1 MESKILFTFK
11 RLFNHQNPKMKKISV
26 FIFLALFA
34 SACQT
39 EKEEIITTVEEAVD
53 PAVEVAAVEEA
64 VTTLISALI
73 EPTEE
78 NLKAISHPDLTYG
91 HSSGTIEDQ
100 AAFMDALL
108 SGRNDYKTYE
118 ASNQEVKVAGNTAWI
133 RHIMDAEIVVPTET
147 LNVHLNVLTTWIKV
161 DGKWILFARQ
171 AVKV

>member
-1 MESKILFTFK
+1 
-11 RLFNHQNPKMKKISV
+11 MKKISV

-39 EKEEIITTVEEAVD
+39 EKEEIITTVAEAVD
-53 PAVEVAAVEEA
+53 PAAEKTAVEEA
-64 VTTLISALI
+64 MTTLVSALL

-100 AAFMDALL
+100 AAFMDVLL

-118 ASNQEVKVAGNTAWI
+118 ISNQDVKVARNTAWI

-171 AVKV
+171 AVKI